1 MLATPSAFLR
11 CRFSALMQM
20 ERKRKSKMFENLLTN
35 TQKCDIIIIQKRKGN
50 KKMENKNEYGAII
63 NLTRMLNQTIEET
76 KATEL
81 RHLANPRCKRP
92 DFSSARYALGRLA
105 EREGLPEPSLE
116 ETERLIRMAW

>member
-1 MLATPSAFLR
+1 
-11 CRFSALMQM
+11 
-20 ERKRKSKMFENLLTN
+20 
-35 TQKCDIIIIQKRKGN
+35 
-50 KKMENKNEYGAII
+50 MENKNEYGENI

-81 RHLANPRCKRP
+81 RHIANPRCKRP
-92 DFSSARYALGRLA
+92 AFSSARYALSRLA